1 MERGLIES
9 FLDRKNV
16 FAVVGV
22 SRNPEK
28 FGHRVFLDLTDA
40 GYTVFPVNPGLD
52 EVLGVKCYRSLDQLP
67 RLPDVV
73 DIVVPPSVTEEVLK
87 DCLRLGIR
95 KVWLQP
101 GSESERALAFCR
113 ENGIEVLHGVCVM
126 VERRRRAGGLIE

>member
-1 MERGLIES
+1 M
-9 FLDRKNV
+9 
-16 FAVVGV
+16 
-22 SRNPEK
+22 
-28 FGHRVFLDLTDA
+28 
-40 GYTVFPVNPGLD
+40 
-52 EVLGVKCYRSLDQLP
+52 KCYRSLDQLL

-87 DCLRLGIR
+87 ECLRLGIR

-126 VERRRRAGGLIE
+126 MERRRRQEGGPSSPAPGLGRGPQ